1 MTQYF
6 LMGYGLNLLDQY
18 LPPIFFF
25 FSNIMNIDENKI
37 ILYYTKVMQQP
48 TDILKEKVQNV

>member
-25 FSNIMNIDENKI
+25 SNIMNIENKI